1 MWSLYAEK
9 LRLLA
14 NRLEEV
20 GAEEFPPHM
29 MSGRFSRNIT
39 SRGADDAG
47 GYYPIVIPSI
57 FYRYC
62 LSLYHLVI
70 NHGLLQKKNHSVN
83 LFPSYTPQISA
94 DFVGLLSQP
103 RYTRGYQPIHEYFM
117 NTYPTNIPFNQH
129 YKDYNV
135 PC

>member
-20 GAEEFPPHM
+20 GTEEFPPHM

-47 GYYPIVIPSI
+47 GYYPIVIPPI

-70 NHGLLQKKNHSVN
+70 NHGLLENSPLGQS
-83 LFPSYTPQISA
+83 FPSYTPQISA
-94 DFVGLLSQP
+94 DVMGLLSQP
-103 RYTRGYQPIHEYFM
+103 RYTGGY
-117 NTYPTNIPFNQH
+117 
-129 YKDYNV
+129 
-135 PC
+135 

>member
-39 SRGADDAG
+39 SRGADDAE
-47 GYYPIVIPSI
+47 GYYPIVIPPI

-70 NHGLLQKKNHSVN
+70 NHGLRENSPLGQS
-83 LFPSYTPQISA
+83 FPRAIHLKLAQISW
-94 DFVGLLSQP
+94 DFLASHVTPEGINQS
-103 RYTRGYQPIHEYFM
+103 M
-117 NTYPTNIPFNQH
+117 NPTNIPLNQH
-129 YKDYNV
+129 
-135 PC
+135 